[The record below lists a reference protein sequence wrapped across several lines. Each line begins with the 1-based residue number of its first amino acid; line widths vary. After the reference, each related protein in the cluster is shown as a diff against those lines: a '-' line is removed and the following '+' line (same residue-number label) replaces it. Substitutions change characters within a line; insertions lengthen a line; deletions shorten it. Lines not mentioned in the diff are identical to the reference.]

1 MKIVGYTALRYGADY
16 LGWAIRSVIDHL
28 DEYHVLYAVQPSHG
42 HWSAAPCPETEM
54 QLYEIAQ
61 RAAGAKL
68 RWHSGNWTQEGQQRS
83 AIYELAPDADAIL
96 SIDSDEIYSEKLIDS
111 IKTYI
116 GYTVGGQPRPT
127 FSLPEFRYIRLPFI
141 HYWRSFNRC
150 ILHDPAYPARLIF
163 PKYQP
168 PEHMKEIL
176 TEATWPSNAGVVNH
190 MGYAIR
196 PEIMAYKWKIHGHL
210 PELRTDVNWFY
221 DVFMANRQFDCH
233 PVGSEWWNPEDV
245 NPFLYMPHWMI
256 EHPFYGKKV
265 IE

>member
-68 RWHSGNWTQEGQQRS
+68 RWHSGNWTQEGQQRN
-83 AIYELAPDADAIL
+83 AIYEFAPDADVIVSL
-96 SIDSDEIYSEKLIDS
+96 DYDEIWPEGMLQKAIYRVSQ
-111 IKTYI
+111 YP
-116 GYTVGGQPRPT
+116 TVKY
-127 FSLPEFRYIRLPFI
+127 FRGEMI
-141 HYWRSFNRC
+141 HYWRAFDKC
-150 ILHDPAYPARLIF
+150 ILHDPAYPVRVINPRAQGNETFYIDAHRGGDVGAADHRLMI
-163 PKYQP
+163 
-168 PEHMKEIL
+168 
-176 TEATWPSNAGVVNH
+176 NH

-210 PELRTDVNWFY
+210 PELRTDVNWY
-221 DVFMANRQFDCH
+221 WDVFMANRQFDCH

-245 NPFLYMPHWMI
+245 NPFLYMPQWMI
-256 EHPFYGKKV
+256 THPFYGKKV

>member
-61 RAAGAKL
+61 QAAGAKL
-68 RWHSGNWTQEGQQRS
+68 RWHSGNWTQEGQQRN
-83 AIYELAPDADAIL
+83 AIYEFAPDADAII
-96 SIDSDEIYSEKLIDS
+96 SVDSDEIYSEQLITNIDQ
-111 IKTYI
+111 YI
-116 GYTVGGQPRPT
+116 HSNNMKVQYLRV
-127 FSLPEFRYIRLPFI
+127 PFI
-141 HYWRSFNRC
+141 HYWRAFDRC
-150 ILHDPAYPARLIF
+150 VLHDPAFPARVIIPNGL
-163 PKYQP
+163 KGEGSWT
-168 PEHMKEIL
+168 PE
-176 TEATWPSNAGVVNH
+176 WGVVNH

-210 PELRTDVNWFY
+210 PELRTDVNWYY